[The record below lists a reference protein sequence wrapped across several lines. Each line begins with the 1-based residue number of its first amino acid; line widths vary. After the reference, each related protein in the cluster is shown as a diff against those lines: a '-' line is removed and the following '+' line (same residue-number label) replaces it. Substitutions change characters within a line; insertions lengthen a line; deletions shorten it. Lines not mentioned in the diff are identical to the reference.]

1 MENSWGFLVL
11 AGLAALALLCKI
23 TISLCRVNRKL
34 PPGPKPWPII
44 GNLNLL
50 GPIPHQSF
58 DLLSKKYGELMLLK
72 FGSRP
77 VLVASS
83 AEMAKHF
90 LKIHDA
96 NFASRPQLAG
106 GKYTSY
112 NYCDMTWAPYGPY
125 WRQARRIYLNEIF
138 TPKRLDS
145 FEYIRVQERRT
156 LISQL
161 NSLAGKPVFLKDHLS
176 RFSLC
181 SMTRMVLSNKYF
193 GESTVRVEDLQHL
206 VDQWFLLNGAF
217 NIGDWIPWL
226 SFLDLQGYVKQMKAL
241 KRTFDKFHNIV
252 LDDHRAKK
260 NAENFVPKDM
270 VDVLLQMADDPTLE
284 VKLTNDCVKGLMQD
298 LLTGGTD
305 SLTAAVQWAFQEL
318 LRQPRVIDK
327 AMEELDRVVGKER
340 WVEEKDCSQ
349 LSYIEAILKE
359 TLRLHPLGTM
369 LAPHCAI
376 EDCNVAGYDI
386 EKGTTVLVNVWT
398 IGRDPKYWD
407 RAEEFLPERFLEKD
421 IDMDGHN
428 FAFLPFGSG
437 RRRCPGYSL
446 GLKVIRATLANMLHG
461 FNWKLPEGMKPESIS
476 VEEHY
481 GLTTHPKFPVLVIME
496 PRLSSDLYPPI
507 T

>member
-1 MENSWGFLVL
+1 M
-11 AGLAALALLCKI
+11 
-23 TISLCRVNRKL
+23 
-34 PPGPKPWPII
+34 
-44 GNLNLL
+44 
-50 GPIPHQSF
+50 
-58 DLLSKKYGELMLLK
+58 
-72 FGSRP
+72 
-77 VLVASS
+77 
-83 AEMAKHF
+83 
-90 LKIHDA
+90 
-96 NFASRPQLAG
+96 
-106 GKYTSY
+106 
-112 NYCDMTWAPYGPY
+112 
-125 WRQARRIYLNEIF
+125 
-138 TPKRLDS
+138 
-145 FEYIRVQERRT
+145 
-156 LISQL
+156 
-161 NSLAGKPVFLKDHLS
+161 
-176 RFSLC
+176 
-181 SMTRMVLSNKYF
+181 
-193 GESTVRVEDLQHL
+193 
-206 VDQWFLLNGAF
+206 
-217 NIGDWIPWL
+217 
-226 SFLDLQGYVKQMKAL
+226 
-241 KRTFDKFHNIV
+241 
-252 LDDHRAKK
+252 
-260 NAENFVPKDM
+260 
-270 VDVLLQMADDPTLE
+270 
-284 VKLTNDCVKGLMQD
+284 
-298 LLTGGTD
+298 
-305 SLTAAVQWAFQEL
+305 TAAVQWAFQEL